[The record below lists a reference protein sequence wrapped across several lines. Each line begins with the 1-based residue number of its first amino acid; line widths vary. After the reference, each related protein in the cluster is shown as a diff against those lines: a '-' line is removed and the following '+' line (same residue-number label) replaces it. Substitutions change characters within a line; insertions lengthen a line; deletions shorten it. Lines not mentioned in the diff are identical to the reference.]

1 MHETTLCYIRRDG
14 EWLMLHRVKREQ
26 DENAGKWIGV
36 GGHVE
41 EGETPEECLLREV
54 NEETG
59 LTLTRWEKRGEI
71 DFLSDKFDSE
81 RMHLYTCTDFSGV
94 MTDCDEG
101 CLEWVDKAAVQD
113 LPIWQGDKIF
123 FKLLAEDA
131 PFFHLE
137 LTYDGD
143 VLVKAVLDGVSLAL

>member
-14 EWLMLHRVKREQ
+14 EGLMLHRVKREQ

-59 LTLTRWEKRGEI
+59 LTLTSWEKRGEI

-81 RMHLYTCTDFSGV
+81 RMHLYTADVFSGALRA
-94 MTDCDEG
+94 CDEG
-101 CLEWVDKAAVQD
+101 D
-113 LPIWQGDKIF
+113 LAWIPEEKLFELPMWEGDRVF
-123 FKLLAEDA
+123 LNMLMDEA
-131 PFFHLE
+131 PEFRMTLR
-137 LTYDGD
+137 YKGD
-143 VLVKAVLDGVSLAL
+143 TLVETHVEYLG

>member
-41 EGETPEECLLREV
+41 EGETPEKCLLREV

-59 LTLTRWEKRGEI
+59 LTLTSWEKRGEI

-81 RMHLYTCTDFSGV
+81 RMHLYTADEFSGALRA
-94 MTDCDEG
+94 CDEG
-101 CLEWVDKAAVQD
+101 D
-113 LPIWQGDKIF
+113 LAWIPEEKLFDLSMWEGDRVF
-123 FKLLAEDA
+123 LNMLMDEA
-131 PFFHLE
+131 PEFRMTLR
-137 LTYDGD
+137 YKGD
-143 VLVKAVLDGVSLAL
+143 TLVETHVEYLG